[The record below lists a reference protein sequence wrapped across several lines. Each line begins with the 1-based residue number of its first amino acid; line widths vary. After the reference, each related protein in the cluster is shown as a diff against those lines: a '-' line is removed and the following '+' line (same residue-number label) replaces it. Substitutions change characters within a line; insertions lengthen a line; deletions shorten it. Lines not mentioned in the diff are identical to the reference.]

1 MCVYAGRGLEKVGV
15 QVVDTRD
22 STGLA
27 TFLPFSPEELLL
39 PRRPDGVARF
49 DDPLGNRDSWY
60 WKTVWWPHQLVI

>member
-1 MCVYAGRGLEKVGV
+1 MYMYIGRCLEKVGV

-39 PRRPDGVARF
+39 PRRPDNIRF
-49 DDPLGNRDSWY
+49 NDPLGNGDSWY
-60 WKTVWWPHQLVI
+60 WKTVWWPHQLVM